1 MRRFSSPTSFKSLEP
16 DNCSHYVPPRK
27 FFHYDF
33 TGIIP
38 NYAIILSDISS
49 AVGGFLQRCL
59 PSDFRREGIT
69 VVLVCGVIA

>member
-1 MRRFSSPTSFKSLEP
+1 MVEVIETRQAFNQKTQYFIDQK
-16 DNCSHYVPPRK
+16 NWY
-27 FFHYDF
+27 

-49 AVGGFLQRCL
+49 AVGGLLQRCL

-69 VVLVCGVIA
+69 VML